1 MNKVPVYN
9 IQNFN
14 FNTNIH
20 KNHLYINTF
29 KNHLIEHSF
38 IEKSHRHNFYLLVLF
53 TNGTGRHQIDLDTY
67 NIKRGSLYVIK
78 PGQAHGWELSNDI
91 EGYIVFYS
99 SEIYNLYFGNKKIEE
114 YPFYQPDKNISEI
127 VLNEQEIIDFN
138 FYFKLLIQENQQKKS
153 RKAEK
158 LLNIIDIIHIE
169 ISRKFL
175 SENNYSFQTYH
186 HKIQVFNKLL
196 EQYYKSEKSPTFYAK
211 EMNITL
217 KHLNRI
223 CKDLL
228 DKTVT
233 ELITQKIILES
244 KRMLTFGTAPINEIA
259 QILGY
264 EDYSYF
270 SRLFKKHTQYTPSK
284 FRASLKKD
292 LSTK

>member
-1 MNKVPVYN
+1 MKKVPVYT
-9 IQNFN
+9 IQN
-14 FNTNIH
+14 FNTNIN

-53 TNGTGRHQIDLDTY
+53 THGTGTHQIDLENY
-67 NIKRGSLYVIK
+67 HVKKGSLYMIK

-91 EGYIVFYS
+91 EGYIIFYS
-99 SEIYNLYFGNKKIEE
+99 SEIYNLYFGHKKIEE
-114 YPFYQPDKNISEI
+114 YPFYQSEKNISEI
-127 VLNEQEIIDFN
+127 ILNEKEIVDIEY
-138 FYFKLLIQENQQKKS
+138 YFKLLIQENQQKKS
-153 RKAEK
+153 RKTDK

-196 EQYYKSEKSPTFYAK
+196 EQYYTSEKSPSFYASK
-211 EMNITL
+211 MNISL

-223 CKDLL
+223 CKELL
-228 DKTVT
+228 NKTVT
-233 ELITQKIILES
+233 SLIAEKIIIES
-244 KRMLTFGTAPINEIA
+244 KRMLTFDSASINEIA
-259 QILGY
+259 QTLGY

-270 SRLFKKHTQYTPSK
+270 SRLFKKHTQLTPSK
-284 FRASLKKD
+284 FRTSLKKD
-292 LSTK
+292 SSVK